1 MDCLIGG
8 FLYTSVLKC
17 HEELRT
23 LSGLGLLVKAKGLV
37 CQAVSCFG
45 KQVSI

>member
-1 MDCLIGG
+1 MNCLIGG

-23 LSGLGLLVKAKGLV
+23 LSGLDLLAKAKGLV
-37 CQAVSCFG
+37 CQTVLCFG
-45 KQVSI
+45 KRVSI